1 MPYGYLLSFMTI
13 LASVDSNN
21 LPLFEPSFDHV
32 DAVYYCDEDKEGAWN
47 TARDFEDWDF
57 IELSHDFGYC
67 FSLRFKKCNYI
78 IQ

>member
-32 DAVYYCDEDKEGAWN
+32 DAVYYCDEDKEGA
-47 TARDFEDWDF
+47 
-57 IELSHDFGYC
+57 
-67 FSLRFKKCNYI
+67 
-78 IQ
+78 